1 MRELGARWVFG
12 AVAVAYAALLLLLLP
27 WASQPGFDSPYLIGI
42 YGVAICVADLCTV
55 LFLLRQYR
63 LDGQPFL
70 LALSAAYLL
79 SALLVLP
86 VSLSFPDAFG
96 PGQYFGHDTTSAIL
110 FLSWRVGSAALLLAG
125 VLLGIRGG
133 RSTPQESRTGGIVL
147 TVLATLGL
155 AAVMLSAS
163 LAWHIQPLAGGHFN
177 SSSFVAGWLVVVM
190 SLAGVILVFGTRSHS
205 RPIFGW
211 LALMLTAS
219 FADMMLSTISGA
231 RHSLG
236 WYVSRCSTVVSSY
249 LLLAF
254 LAWEF
259 ARGLKDRPAAA
270 RIYSYVGAIA
280 VAVCAVLLRYFMF
293 PWAPTGLLYTTLFG
307 AVAIA
312 VWMGGWGP
320 GVVSALL
327 GYLLALLFVKPPAG
341 GFIISGV
348 GDWLGLALYALS
360 CGLIIALGHSMRA
373 ARVRFQKSQEAAVQG
388 YSILKAL
395 RNAEG
400 KIIDFVVEYV
410 NPRGAALAK
419 QTPEAAVG
427 RRLTEVLPGV
437 VSAGVFSSFCN
448 VCETGEPLEA
458 EVRYEQDGIVGW
470 FRNMVVKVDDGVAI
484 SYFDV
489 THAKRLERELAHRA
503 HQLERA
509 DSNKS
514 QFLATLSHELR
525 NPLAPLRNGL
535 AILKRRGGGESED
548 MLAMMDRQLGQLVR
562 LVDDLLDVSRI
573 DRGKI
578 DLKRERV
585 AVDAVVSASIETAR
599 PSIDAKSHELVVRFA
614 QKSLHVEG
622 DPVRLA
628 QIVSNLLI
636 NAAKFTPPKGRI
648 ELGMQAGDG
657 EVAISV
663 RDNGIGIERD
673 QLPRVFEMFVQ
684 LETQRNQ
691 GSTGTGGLG
700 LGLALVKS
708 LVELHHGRVEAHSDG
723 IGSGS
728 EFIVRLPLAQAA
740 GEPVTARVVPG
751 VATSGRRVFVV
762 DDNEDGADTM
772 GALLSANGHDVRVFY
787 AAVEALAAADA
798 SAPEIAFLDL
808 NMPGMDGFELA
819 RRLRDLPSGQQIRL
833 IAVTGMG
840 READVMRTRAAGFDA
855 HLTKPADP
863 EKLLELAAGAL
874 DAHTVVPFVRRITR
888 E

>member
-1 MRELGARWVFG
+1 MRELGHRWIFG
-12 AVAVAYAALLLLLLP
+12 AVAVAYAGLVLSLLP
-27 WASQPGFDSPYLIGI
+27 WASQPGYDTPYLIGI
-42 YGVAICVADLCTV
+42 YGTSICLADLCTV

-63 LDGQPFL
+63 RDGQRFL
-70 LALSAAYLL
+70 LALAASYLL

-86 VSLSFPDAFG
+86 VALSFPDAFG
-96 PGQYFGHDTTSAIL
+96 PGQYFGHETTSAIL
-110 FLSWRVGSAALLLAG
+110 FLSWRVGAAALLLAG
-125 VLLGIRGG
+125 VLLGVHGSRT
-133 RSTPQESRTGGIVL
+133 TPIESRNGAILVTI
-147 TVLATLGL
+147 LATLAV
-155 AAVMLSAS
+155 AAVMFSGS
-163 LAWHIQPLAGGHFN
+163 LAWHIKPLAGGRFN
-177 SSSFVAGWLVVVM
+177 LSSFVAGWSVVAM
-190 SLAGVILVFGTRSHS
+190 SLAGVILVFYTRSHA
-205 RPIFGW
+205 RPLFGW
-211 LALMLTAS
+211 LALMLTAT

-249 LLLAF
+249 LLLTF

-270 RIYSYVGAIA
+270 RFYSYVGALALAI
-280 VAVCAVLLRYFMF
+280 CAVLLRYFMF
-293 PWAPTGLLYTTLFG
+293 PWAPSGLLYTTLFG

-320 GVVSALL
+320 GVLCAVL
-327 GYLLALLFVKPPAG
+327 GYALALIFVKPPIG
-341 GFIISGV
+341 GIVMEGV
-348 GDWLGLALYALS
+348 ADWFGLALYALS
-360 CGLIIALGHSMRA
+360 SGLVIALGHSMRA

-395 RNAEG
+395 RNADG
-400 KIIDFVVEYV
+400 KIIDFTIAYV

-419 QTPEAAVG
+419 QTPEMAVG

-437 VSAGVFSSFCN
+437 VSAGVFASFCN

-458 EVRYEQDGIVGW
+458 EVRYEQDGVVGW

-489 THAKRLERELAHRA
+489 THAKRLERELAQRA
-503 HQLERA
+503 TQLERA

-535 AILKRRGGGESED
+535 AILKRRAGTENGD
-548 MLAMMDRQLGQLVR
+548 MLSMMDRQLSQLVR

-585 AVDAVVSASIETAR
+585 ALDAVVSAAIETAR
-599 PSIDAKSHELVVRFA
+599 PAIDSRAHELVVRFA
-614 QKSLHVEG
+614 QKSLYVDG
-622 DPVRLA
+622 DSVRLA

-648 ELGMQAGDG
+648 ELGMQAGGG

-663 RDNGIGIERD
+663 RDDGVGMEAD

-684 LETQRNQ
+684 LE
-691 GSTGTGGLG
+691 SKHDHAGGLG

-708 LVELHHGRVEAHSDG
+708 LVELHHGRVEARSDG
-723 IGSGS
+723 VGKGS
-728 EFIVRLPLAQAA
+728 EFIVRLPLSQAA
-740 GEPVTARVVPG
+740 AEPVPARIGSG
-751 VATSGRRVFVV
+751 VNGGGRRVMVV
-762 DDNEDGADTM
+762 DDNEDGAQTM

-787 AAVEALAAADA
+787 AAVEALAAAAQNPPD
-798 SAPEIAFLDL
+798 IAFLDL

-833 IAVTGMG
+833 VAVTGMG

-863 EKLLELAAGAL
+863 ERLLEFAAGAGA
-874 DAHTVVPFVRRITR
+874 DAHTVVPFPRNRVTR
-888 E
+888 D

>member
-1 MRELGARWVFG
+1 MRELGHRWVFG
-12 AVAVAYAALLLLLLP
+12 AGAVAYATLVLSLLP
-27 WASQPGFDSPYLIGI
+27 WASHPGYDTPYLIGI
-42 YGVAICVADLCTV
+42 YGVSICAADLCTV

-63 LDGQPFL
+63 RDGQQFL
-70 LALSAAYLL
+70 LALAASYLL

-86 VSLSFPDAFG
+86 VALSFPGAFG
-96 PGQYFGHDTTSAIL
+96 PWQYFGHETTSAIL
-110 FLSWRVGSAALLLAG
+110 FLCWRVGATALLLTG
-125 VLLGIRGG
+125 VLLGVLRA
-133 RSTPQESRTGGIVL
+133 RTTPHQARTGAIL
-147 TVLATLGL
+147 ITVLATFG
-155 AAVMLSAS
+155 AAALVLSAS
-163 LAWHIQPLAGGHFN
+163 LAWHIKPLAGGHFN
-177 SSSFVAGWLVVVM
+177 LSSFVAGWAVVAM
-190 SLAGVILVFGTRSHS
+190 SLAGVVLVFGTRSHA
-205 RPIFGW
+205 RPLFGW
-211 LALMLTAS
+211 LALMLTAT
-219 FADMMLSTISGA
+219 FAEMMLSTISGA

-259 ARGLKDRPAAA
+259 AQGLKDRPVAA
-270 RIYSYVGAIA
+270 RFYAYIGAIA
-280 VAVCAVLLRYFMF
+280 LAVCAVMVRYFMF

-320 GVVSALL
+320 GALSAAI
-327 GYLLALLFVKPPAG
+327 GYLLALVFIQPPIG
-341 GFIISGV
+341 GIEMRGAA
-348 GDWLGLALYALS
+348 DWFGLALYALS
-360 CGLIIALGHSMRA
+360 CGLIIALGHNMRA

-395 RNAEG
+395 RNADG
-400 KIIDFVVEYV
+400 RIVDFLITYV

-427 RRLTEVLPGV
+427 RQLTEVLPGV
-437 VSAGVFSSFCN
+437 VSAGVFASFCN

-458 EVRYEQDGIVGW
+458 EVRYEQDGVVGW

-489 THAKRLERELAHRA
+489 THAKRLERELAQRA
-503 HQLERA
+503 TQLERA

-535 AILKRRGGGESED
+535 AILRRRGGGENGD
-548 MLAMMDRQLGQLVR
+548 MLSMMDRQLSQLVR

-578 DLKRERV
+578 ALKRERV
-585 AVDAVVSASIETAR
+585 AVDAVVSAAIETAR
-599 PSIDAKSHELVVRFA
+599 PSIDAKAHELVVRFA
-614 QKSLHVEG
+614 QKSLFVEG
-622 DPVRLA
+622 DAVRLA

-648 ELGMQAGDG
+648 ELGMQSANG

-663 RDNGIGIERD
+663 RDDGVGIDAD

-684 LETQRNQ
+684 LESKNEHA
-691 GSTGTGGLG
+691 GGLG

-708 LVELHHGRVEAHSDG
+708 LVELHHGSVEARSEG
-723 IGSGS
+723 VGKGS
-728 EFIVRLPLAQAA
+728 EFIVRLPLSQGAA
-740 GEPVTARVVPG
+740 EPAAVRIGASA
-751 VATSGRRVFVV
+751 VATGRHVLVV
-762 DDNEDGADTM
+762 DDNEDGAQSM
-772 GALLSANGHDVRVFY
+772 GALLSANGHDVRVFCH
-787 AAVEALAAADA
+787 AAEALAAAVGNPPD
-798 SAPEIAFLDL
+798 IAFVDL

-819 RRLRDLPSGQQIRL
+819 RRLRGLPSGQQIKL

-863 EKLLELAAGAL
+863 ETLLELAAGAGV
-874 DAHTVVPFVRRITR
+874 DAHTVVPFPRSRVTR
-888 E
+888 D

>member
-1 MRELGARWVFG
+1 MREPAHRWVFG
-12 AVAVAYAALLLLLLP
+12 AVAVAYAALLLMLLP
-27 WASQPGFDSPYLIGI
+27 WAAQPGYDTPFLIGI
-42 YGVAICVADLCTV
+42 YGVAICAADLVTV
-55 LFLLRQYR
+55 LFLVRQYR
-63 LDGQPFL
+63 LDGQLFL
-70 LALSAAYLL
+70 LALSAGYLL
-79 SALLVLP
+79 SALLALP

-96 PGQYFGHDTTSAIL
+96 SGQFFGHETTSAIL
-110 FLSWRVGSAALLLAG
+110 FLSWRVGTAALLLFG
-125 VLLGIRGG
+125 VLLGIRAD
-133 RSTPQESRTGGIVL
+133 RPTPRESRTGAIVL
-147 TVLATLGL
+147 TVLVTLAL
-155 AAVMLSAS
+155 VAVVISAS
-163 LAWHIQPLAGGHFN
+163 LAWHIKPLEGGRFN
-177 SSSFVAGWLVVVM
+177 SSSFVAGWAVVAM
-190 SLAGVILVFGTRSHS
+190 SLAGVILVFGTRSHA

-211 LALMLTAS
+211 LALMLTAT
-219 FADMMLSTISGA
+219 FAEMMLSTISGA

-249 LLLAF
+249 LLLAY

-259 ARGLKDRPAAA
+259 ARDLKQRPAAA
-270 RIYSYVGAIA
+270 RFYSYIGAIA
-280 VAVCAVLLRYFMF
+280 LAVCAVLVRYFMF
-293 PWAPTGLLYTTLFG
+293 PWAPSGLLYTTLFG

-320 GVVSALL
+320 GVVSALI
-327 GYLLALLFVKPPAG
+327 GYCLALLFVKPPIG
-341 GFIISGV
+341 GVVMNGV
-348 GDWLGLALYALS
+348 GDWLGLVLYALS

-373 ARVRFQKSQEAAVQG
+373 ARVRFEKSQEAAVQG
-388 YSILKAL
+388 YSILKAQ
-395 RNAEG
+395 RNADG
-400 KIIDFVVEYV
+400 RIVDFVIEYV

-437 VSAGVFSSFCN
+437 VSAGVFASFCN
-448 VCETGEPLEA
+448 VCETGEPLET

-535 AILKRRGGGESED
+535 AILKRRGGDSAD
-548 MLAMMDRQLGQLVR
+548 MLTMMDRQLGQLVR

-585 AVDAVVSASIETAR
+585 ALDSVVSAAIETAR
-599 PSIDAKSHELVVRFA
+599 PSIDAKAHELVVRFA

-628 QIVSNLLI
+628 QILSNLLI
-636 NAAKFTPPKGRI
+636 NAAKFTPPSGRI
-648 ELGMQAGDG
+648 ELGMQAADG
-657 EVAISV
+657 EVSISV
-663 RDNGIGIERD
+663 RDNGVGIDRE

-684 LETQRNQ
+684 LESPQEH
-691 GSTGTGGLG
+691 GGLG

-708 LVELHHGRVEAHSDG
+708 LVELHHGRVEARSDG
-723 IGSGS
+723 VGKGS
-728 EFIVRLPLAQAA
+728 EFIVRLPLSQGA
-740 GEPVTARVVPG
+740 GEPAVARPSTGSAVG
-751 VATSGRRVFVV
+751 GRRVLVV
-762 DDNEDGADTM
+762 DDNEDGAESM
-772 GALLSANGHDVRVFY
+772 GALLSASGHDVSVFY
-787 AAVEALAAADA
+787 DAEKALTAATL
-798 SAPEIAFLDL
+798 SAPEIAFVDL

-819 RRLRDLPSGQQIRL
+819 RRLRELPSGQQMRL
-833 IAVTGMG
+833 VAVTGMG

-863 EKLLELAAGAL
+863 ERLLEFAAGAG
-874 DAHTVVPFVRRITR
+874 DAHTVVPFVRGRANR